1 MKLSIKKIH
10 LVMCA
15 ILIMN
20 TIDGGFLV
28 LEITS
33 SKDVDLIFS
42 LTENLNTENEN
53 DFVSLYI
60 KKKCI
65 LTMIWN
71 ENVIKTYSFHT
82 PDNKNKRVKACR
94 NKT

>member
-1 MKLSIKKIH
+1 
-10 LVMCA
+10 MCA

-60 KKKCI
+60 FLQF
-65 LTMIWN
+65 LTSI
-71 ENVIKTYSFHT
+71 
-82 PDNKNKRVKACR
+82 
-94 NKT
+94 